1 MDASGAYDS
10 TLYDGYSEHQ
20 APYGGAG
27 GTADAG
33 TEWHVSTE
41 VLEAWRSD
49 LATMGYA
56 TADLTLEQLYYLY
69 MQQYAQDATVQE
81 QYVAGYEDASGT
93 YGCVSCHRELQD
105 MFGRTT
111 FFTLCLFFVSS
122 LLRPPPSLA
131 AHMYASH
138 CLL

>member
-1 MDASGAYDS
+1 MENNQPTAPLCFCSYGDTGDLPVDASGTYDS
-10 TLYDGYSEHQ
+10 TQYDGYSEHQ
-20 APYGGAG
+20 APYGDAAG
-27 GTADAG
+27 PGDSG

-81 QYVAGYEDASGT
+81 PYSGGFDEASGT
-93 YGCVSCHRELQD
+93 YGCVNR
-105 MFGRTT
+105 
-111 FFTLCLFFVSS
+111 
-122 LLRPPPSLA
+122 
-131 AHMYASH
+131 ASD
-138 CLL
+138 